1 MAALDAINQELG
13 SDPDGLIR
21 WALTQGQRPIVT
33 TNFRPFEAVI
43 LHMVTQQRPDIPV
56 VWMDHGY
63 NTEAT
68 YRFADALVKRLD
80 LNLISYIPQRT
91 RAHREAVDGAMPGI
105 DDPRHEAF
113 TREVKLEPFERALRE
128 MAPDVWFTALRA
140 EDTPGVPAC
149 SLSAATPMGCSR
161 SPLCCTG
168 APRSSISICSS
179 TTCPTSSITSTLPRW
194 KRSGS
199 AVCIC
204 STDFQPNSLKRRAAQ
219 CAARLFF
226 GLLKR
231 RRA

>member
-1 MAALDAINQELG
+1 MMAALDAINQELG

-140 EDTPGVPAC
+140 EDTPERARMQP
-149 SLSAATPMGCSR
+149 LSRNA
-161 SPLCCTG
+161 
-168 APRSSISICSS
+168 
-179 TTCPTSSITSTLPRW
+179 
-194 KRSGS
+194 
-199 AVCIC
+199 
-204 STDFQPNSLKRRAAQ
+204 D
-219 CAARLFF
+219 
-226 GLLKR
+226 GLLKVSPLLHWSAKELYQYLQQHDLPNEFDYFDPTKVEAKR
-231 RRA
+231 ECGLHLQH